1 MLKSPGGLGKYDLQ
15 SLVIDFYHDSGEIEL
30 NLATE
35 IAQYGAAANIDIWC
49 SHMSHQTRESESLSE
64 QELGDITYHSL
75 NHACQP
81 NDMGPEDIG
90 KHVEFIE
97 D

>member
-35 IAQYGAAANIDIWC
+35 IAQYGAAAN
-49 SHMSHQTRESESLSE
+49 MSSAYAMDDTE
-64 QELGDITYHSL
+64 IIY
-75 NHACQP
+75 
-81 NDMGPEDIG
+81 
-90 KHVEFIE
+90 
-97 D
+97 